1 MSFSRDVVL
10 AVMSPF
16 TCDVAFLE
24 GRPLDTDARRSVG
37 AFAGVTFIMVLG
49 NTMLFPVF
57 PEMREALGLTSR
69 QLAWLVLSISVPS
82 ALFAP
87 IGGMLADRVG
97 RRRIILPSLWA
108 YGLGGLGAGSAALWL
123 SDPFPWM
130 LAGRVLQ
137 GLGSGAPMHLTMAM
151 VGDIFQSRERTKAL
165 GIVES
170 ANSFGKVASPL
181 IGAGVGLLG
190 WFAPFFVYPAAALLA
205 SLAIWFWTREPA
217 RSPGARESWGGYKQ
231 AVLHALERRHV
242 LIAFFSALVVML
254 LLMGVLFW
262 VADVLPSRER
272 MSPLVRGVTLALPML
287 TSAAAALLAQR
298 VGERLGIVRSVL
310 WGLLLMGTAGIALP
324 WLGSSA
330 LVYLLL
336 AVFGF
341 GTGTALTGLNT
352 LAISSAPGEYRGA
365 VTAVYGA
372 LRSLGAAVAPAV
384 FVGLRDGWGPLP
396 FVLFGGAV
404 LLAGGAT
411 LFIKESEALPARLRT
426 R

>member
-1 MSFSRDVVL
+1 MNPRA
-10 AVMSPF
+10 AVHAIG
-16 TCDVAFLE
+16 DVAFLE
-24 GRPLDTDARRSVG
+24 GRPLDSDARRSVG

-87 IGGMLADRVG
+87 VGGMLADRLG

-108 YGLGGLGAGSAALWL
+108 YGLGGLGAGGAVLWL
-123 SDPFPWM
+123 NDPFPWM

-165 GIVES
+165 GMVES

-190 WFAPFFVYPAAALLA
+190 WFAPFFVYPVAALLA
-205 SLAIWFWTREPA
+205 SLAIWWWTREPA
-217 RSPGARESWGGYKQ
+217 RRSHSRESWDQYKR
-231 AVLHALERRHV
+231 AVIHALERRHV
-242 LIAFFSALVVML
+242 LIAFSSALIAML

-262 VADVLPSRER
+262 VADVLPTREA
-272 MSPLVRGVTLALPML
+272 MSPLRRGATLALPML
-287 TSAAAALLAQR
+287 ASATMALLAQR
-298 VGERLGIVRSVL
+298 VGERLGIVRGVL
-310 WGLLLMGTAGIALP
+310 WGLMMMGTAAIALT
-324 WLGSSA
+324 WLGTTL

-336 AVFGF
+336 GLFGC
-341 GTGTALTGLNT
+341 GTGMALSGLNT

-365 VTAVYGA
+365 ITAVYGA
-372 LRSLGAAVAPAV
+372 LRSLGAAVAPSV
-384 FVGLRDGWGPLP
+384 FVFLRGWWSPLP
-396 FVLFGGAV
+396 FLLFGTLA
-404 LLAGGAT
+404 LLAGGST
-411 LFIKESEALPARLRT
+411 LLIKESEALPARLRKQ
-426 R
+426 